1 MDTKVTINQKDFD
14 QLTRATLFANGNEIS
29 PDRVVNSYN
38 SPIVRK
44 GSVSSYCENE
54 HYKITS
60 LEVVLGL
67 NDGSKIC
74 IGNNGDIVR
83 INANNVGSFAIAG
96 MPY

>member
-1 MDTKVTINQKDFD
+1 MDTKLTINQKYFD
-14 QLTRATLFANGNEIS
+14 QLTNATLQSKSDEIS
-29 PDRVVNSYN
+29 SKRIFNSYN
-38 SPIVRK
+38 NPAVRK
-44 GSVSSYCENE
+44 ESVPSYCENE
-54 HYKITS
+54 HYSITS

-83 INANNVGSFAIAG
+83 VNANNVGSFAVKG

>member
-1 MDTKVTINQKDFD
+1 MDTKLTINQKDFD
-14 QLTRATLFANGNEIS
+14 KLTDATLQSKADEIS
-29 PDRVVNSYN
+29 SKRIFNSYSN
-38 SPIVRK
+38 PAVRN
-44 GSVSSYCENE
+44 GSVPSYCENE
-54 HYKITS
+54 HYSITS

-83 INANNVGSFAIAG
+83 VNANNVGSFAIKG

>member
-14 QLTRATLFANGNEIS
+14 QLTRATMFAKGNDIS
-29 PDRVVNSYN
+29 PDRIANSYN

-54 HYKITS
+54 HYKITN

-83 INANNVGSFAIAG
+83 INASNVGSFAIAG

>member
-14 QLTRATLFANGNEIS
+14 QLTRATLFASGNEIS
-29 PDRVVNSYN
+29 AERIINSYN

-44 GSVSSYCENE
+44 GSVSSYCEND

-83 INANNVGSFAIAG
+83 INASNIGSFAIAG

>member
-1 MDTKVTINQKDFD
+1 MDTKATISQKDFD
-14 QLTRATLFANGNEIS
+14 QLTRATLFAKGNDIS
-29 PDRVVNSYN
+29 PERIINSYN

-54 HYKITS
+54 HYKITN

-83 INANNVGSFAIAG
+83 VNANNVGSFAIKG

>member
-1 MDTKVTINQKDFD
+1 MDTKLTINQKDFD
-14 QLTRATLFANGNEIS
+14 QLTNATLQSKADEIS
-29 PDRVVNSYN
+29 SKRIFNSYSN
-38 SPIVRK
+38 PAVRK
-44 GSVSSYCENE
+44 GSAPSYCENE
-54 HYKITS
+54 HYSITS

-83 INANNVGSFAIAG
+83 VNANNVGSFAIKG